1 MAESSKIR
9 ATEWR
14 VSAVPTEALKAV
26 AWIGPMLMLLAEA
39 IGSGEILTE
48 PMAGARYGG
57 ALLWVILFTVITKAF
72 WNEAVGRVSIVTGQN
87 FLEVCSGMGPPLAW
101 VPWVW
106 LAVNAFKDF
115 LLRGGIVAI
124 AGLICYDV
132 FGGLPIWLLPA
143 SFLSGDAFAGVD
155 VETSQGISWTFLN
168 FALVWLLLVVGGY
181 RVAERFNTV
190 LCLLFTFSLLVCA
203 LFVFPQV
210 SGELARGLIPRAAS
224 GPEEWLVMMSLA
236 GIVMAGSGTIKYSAW
251 AEEREMGLLA
261 HTRRVGRLSR
271 QQFHPSSAEEVGR
284 MLGWLRVN
292 RVNIWLSYALGLIVC
307 LSTFILGVG
316 ILRPAGV
323 QLTGAGLARELSLM
337 MTEVL
342 GPWARSLFYLG
353 AWAAISSTAVS
364 IFDGSSRMFVQPLRQ
379 KAPGLFARLPAAH
392 WQKLIMTLM
401 MVSCWLVYVFVPQ
414 PVTLVLLIGAIDAPL
429 IGILIIT
436 YAYLG
441 RRYVPAAYRSSEAWW
456 VMMLLIGSLYL
467 ALGVSYALLRG

>member
-1 MAESSKIR
+1 MTASPKAGPTES
-9 ATEWR
+9 R

-26 AWIGPMLMLLAEA
+26 VWIGPMLMLLAEA

-48 PMAGARYGG
+48 PVAGSRYGG

-132 FGGLPIWLLPA
+132 FGGLPTWLLPGEA
-143 SFLSGDAFAGVD
+143 SSALDLD
-155 VETSQGISWTFLN
+155 TSQGVGWTFLN
-168 FALVWLLLVVGGY
+168 FFLAWLLLVVGGY
-181 RVAERFNTV
+181 RLAERFNTV

-203 LFVFPQV
+203 LFVVPQV

-224 GPEEWLVMMSLA
+224 GPEEWLIMMSLA

-261 HTRRVGRLSR
+261 HTRRVGRLNR
-271 QQFHPSSAEEVGR
+271 HQFEPSSLEEVGR
-284 MLGWLRVN
+284 MHGWLRVN
-292 RVNIWLSYALGLIVC
+292 RVNVVLSYTLGLIVC

-353 AWAAISSTAVS
+353 AWAAITSTAVS
-364 IFDGSSRMFVQPLRQ
+364 IFDGSSRMFVQPLRE
-379 KAPGLFARLPAAH
+379 KAPGLFSRLPAAG

-401 MVSCWLVYVFVPQ
+401 MVSCWSVYLFVPQ

-441 RRYVPAAYRSSEAWW
+441 RRYVPQAYRSSAFWCLA
-456 VMMLLIGSLYL
+456 MLLIGLLYL
-467 ALGVSYALLRG
+467 ALGVSYALLQG